1 METEPDLLTVYH
13 VLYARFG
20 PQGWWPAETHLEVC
34 LGAVLTQNTNWRN
47 VERALA
53 TLKKTTELDF
63 AQLSSLPEEE
73 LARLIR
79 PAGYYNQ
86 KAKKLLLLMSWLDG
100 RCSGDLTLLESIPT
114 KILRGELLDIKGI
127 GPETAD
133 SILLYALGRPVFV
146 VDAYTSRVAAR
157 HGWVEPRISYD
168 DLAAFFT
175 DRLPRDVS
183 LFNEFHALI
192 VRLAKDFCSKRN
204 PRCHPCPLAGMMSS
218 YLLPDNE
225 GSR

>member
-1 METEPDLLTVYH
+1 MAGKLDPLAAYH
-13 VLYARFG
+13 ALYARFG
-20 PQGWWPAETHLEVC
+20 PQRWWPAETPLEVC

-47 VERALA
+47 VERALTA
-53 TLKKTTELDF
+53 LRGETGLDF
-63 AQLSSLPEEE
+63 ANLLALPEDE
-73 LARLIR
+73 LARLIH
-79 PAGYYNQ
+79 PTGYYKQ
-86 KAKKLLLLMSWLDG
+86 KAARLRLLLEWLDG
-100 RCSGDLTLLESIPT
+100 RCGGDLARLEPVPT
-114 KILRGELLDIKGI
+114 GVLRRELLDIRGI

-146 VDAYTSRVAAR
+146 VDAYTRRVAAR
-157 HGWVEPRISYD
+157 HGWVKPRGTYD
-168 DLAAFFT
+168 DLAALFT

>member
-1 METEPDLLTVYH
+1 METEPYLLTVHH

-20 PQGWWPAETHLEVC
+20 PQGWWPAETPLEVC

-47 VERALA
+47 VELALA
-53 TLKKTTELDF
+53 ALKKPTELDF
-63 AQLSSLPEEE
+63 AQLFSLPEEE

-86 KAKKLLLLMSWLDG
+86 KAKKLRLLMSWLDG
-100 RCSGDLTLLESIPT
+100 RCGGDLALLESIPT
-114 KILRGELLDIKGI
+114 KTLRGELLDIRGI

-146 VDAYTSRVAAR
+146 VDAYTRRVAAR
-157 HGWVEPRISYD
+157 HGWVEPRVSYD

-175 DRLPRDVS
+175 DSLPRDVS
-183 LFNEFHALI
+183 LFNEFHALF

-204 PRCHPCPLAGMMSS
+204 PRCHPCPLAVMMHS
-218 YLLPDNE
+218 Y
-225 GSR
+225 